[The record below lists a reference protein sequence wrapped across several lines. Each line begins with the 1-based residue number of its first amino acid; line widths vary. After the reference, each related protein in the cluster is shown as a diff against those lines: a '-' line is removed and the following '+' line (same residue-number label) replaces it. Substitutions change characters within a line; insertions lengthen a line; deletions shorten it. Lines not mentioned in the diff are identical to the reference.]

1 MSVAHEPF
9 SMGSLLEGID
19 SMYRP
24 VVLGK
29 GLRFLVEGQEGFD
42 SDYLGDQMKVKEI
55 LMNLLSNAVKFTPKG
70 GQISVICTKKNVD
83 PKYDEVTLVVRDT
96 GIGMS
101 QEFQSHMFTPF
112 EQEKSSASSGYVGT
126 GLGLSIVKSFSE
138 LMGGSVSVVSN
149 LGEGS
154 AFTIKI
160 PLERTGTIL
169 PKKAK
174 NAPIEPF
181 HHERVLLA
189 EDNAINQQIAVM
201 LLKERLVLKVDA
213 VDNGQEAVDAFVN
226 AKEGTYAAILLDL
239 RMPVLDGLGAA
250 KAIRA
255 SKKKDAKTIPMI
267 ALSAN
272 AYAEDV
278 QQSLAAGMN
287 AHLAK
292 PIDLGEL
299 SNKLHEY
306 LPTGK
311 GE

>member
-1 MSVAHEPF
+1 
-9 SMGSLLEGID
+9 
-19 SMYRP
+19 
-24 VVLGK
+24 
-29 GLRFLVEGQEGFD
+29 
-42 SDYLGDQMKVKEI
+42 
-55 LMNLLSNAVKFTPKG
+55 
-70 GQISVICTKKNVD
+70 
-83 PKYDEVTLVVRDT
+83 
-96 GIGMS
+96 
-101 QEFQSHMFTPF
+101 
-112 EQEKSSASSGYVGT
+112 
-126 GLGLSIVKSFSE
+126 
-138 LMGGSVSVVSN
+138 
-149 LGEGS
+149 
-154 AFTIKI
+154 
-160 PLERTGTIL
+160 
-169 PKKAK
+169 
-174 NAPIEPF
+174 
-181 HHERVLLA
+181 
-189 EDNAINQQIAVM
+189 M

-292 PIDLGEL
+292 PIDLVEL